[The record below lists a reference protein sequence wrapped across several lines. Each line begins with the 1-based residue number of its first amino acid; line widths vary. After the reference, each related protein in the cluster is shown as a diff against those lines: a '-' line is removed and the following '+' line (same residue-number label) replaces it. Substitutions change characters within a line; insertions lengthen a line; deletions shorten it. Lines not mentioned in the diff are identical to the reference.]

1 MALTA
6 CYMYNSHIDKVNL
19 LKVIDVKAKSGIS
32 LKLFVNILEKY
43 FYRYSILSKPAFQHW
58 DLVLSPGTTNLSQSK
73 KVIHFN

>member
-32 LKLFVNILEKY
+32 LKLFVNILENI
-43 FYRYSILSKPAFQHW
+43 FI
-58 DLVLSPGTTNLSQSK
+58 GTQFCQNLPFSTET
-73 KVIHFN
+73 